1 MANTNLTPTA
11 VTREALRILHQKLN
25 FVGTINRSYDSSFG
39 NSGAKIGDS
48 LKIRLPNVYTVRTG
62 AALSSQDIVESSVT
76 LAVQTQKGVDT
87 TWTSDD
93 LTLDIDDFGSRILEP
108 AMSVLA
114 ANIEADVMNCYKDV
128 ANNVT
133 DVGATLATVDVYAS
147 VEDPD
152 R

>member
-1 MANTNLTPTA
+1 MANTTLTATA

-39 NSGAKIGDS
+39 NSGAKIGDT
-48 LKIRLPNVYTVRTG
+48 LKIRLPNQYSIRTG
-62 AALSSQDIVESSVT
+62 AALSSQDVVESSVS

-93 LTLDIDDFGSRILEP
+93 LSLDIDDFSSRILSP
-108 AMSVLA
+108 AMQVLA

-133 DVGATLATVDVYAS
+133 DVGATIN
-147 VEDPD
+147 
-152 R
+152 